1 MYFERKDRCSIVRRS
16 PQGIL
21 PPVRLTV
28 YHERLQKESR
38 KTSKPAGGTL
48 QNTVGC
54 IFVLMI

>member
-1 MYFERKDRCSIVRRS
+1 MVRRS

-54 IFVLMI
+54 NFVLMI